1 MSYSTTFALTHC
13 CQKLHIFYVETLTK
27 QCMYYIVQ
35 QNGMIFIFEIVLKYA
50 TIDKYYICK
59 KVSFFMVEWCQIT
72 QQLQHRVVV

>member
-1 MSYSTTFALTHC
+1 ML
-13 CQKLHIFYVETLTK
+13 QKISQFFYVEMLT
-27 QCMYYIVQ
+27 QQFLYYIVQ

-72 QQLQHRVVV
+72 QQLQHCVLLMGEIFIF